1 MKRVAAELAL
11 TVRDARVRWIG
22 AMLVLLLAL
31 TGFGAWREAQLY
43 AAQAAQITAAE
54 RARWL
59 GQDAKNPH
67 SADHFGLWV
76 FRPSAPLA
84 VLDPGTEPYT
94 GRMVRVEAHVFND
107 AVYRAVQDAGPLAR
121 TGLGTI
127 ADIVQLVV
135 PLAAI
140 LLGFSAFAADRERGT
155 LRLALGNGAPPGRL
169 FAARF
174 AALLLVLILVV
185 GCPLL
190 AIGGLVMTGQD
201 GADWQV
207 PARLL
212 SWIAVQIAY
221 ASVFLLLAMLVS
233 FVARTARAALA
244 ATLVAWV
251 LLCVAAPRLATAS
264 VDALAP
270 ALSYREVRARID
282 AGFRAHK
289 TAEAGDERA
298 REVLARYGVD
308 NASELPVDLDGLMM
322 FENESH
328 NFAVY
333 DRELGAFFESLAS
346 QERAFAWAGLL
357 SPRVALQALSQTLAG
372 TDFAQHAHFVWSAEA
387 YRRRISERMN
397 GEIRDRPQ
405 QGRGRLIAGSELW
418 QQIPPFVHAPL
429 PFTQSLADARVPAL
443 VLSLWL
449 ALLAGLSLPMI
460 RRLKP

>member
-1 MKRVAAELAL
+1 MKRVAAEVAL
-11 TVRDARVRWIG
+11 ILRDARVRWIG
-22 AMLVLLLAL
+22 AGLILLLAV
-31 TGFGAWREAQLY
+31 TGFGAWREAQRY
-43 AAQAAQITAAE
+43 TGQAAQITAAE
-54 RARWL
+54 RERWL

-67 SADHFGLWV
+67 SADHFGLWL

-135 PLAAI
+135 PLVAI

-155 LRLALGNGAPPGRL
+155 LRLALGNGAPPDRL

-190 AIGGLVMTGQD
+190 AIGGFVTAGQN
-201 GADWQV
+201 GAGWQV
-207 PARLL
+207 PARLPA
-212 SWIAVQIAY
+212 WVAVQIAY

-233 FVARTARAALA
+233 LVAPTARAALA
-244 ATLVAWV
+244 AALVAWV
-251 LLCVAAPRLATAS
+251 LLCVAAPRLATAG
-264 VDALAP
+264 VDALVP
-270 ALSYREVRARID
+270 TLSYREVRARID
-282 AGFRAHK
+282 AGFREYK
-289 TAEAGDERA
+289 TAEASDERA

-308 NASELPVDLDGLMM
+308 DARELPVDLDGLMM

-346 QERAFAWAGLL
+346 QERAFGWAGLL

-372 TDFAQHAHFVWSAEA
+372 TDFAQHAHFVWNVEA

-397 GEIRDRPQ
+397 GEIRDHPQ
-405 QGRGRLIAGSELW
+405 HGRGRLIAGAELW

-429 PFTQSLADARVPAL
+429 PLTRSLADAGVPAL
-443 VLSLWL
+443 VLALWL
-449 ALLAGLSLPMI
+449 TLLAGLSLPMI

>member
-174 AALLLVLILVV
+174 AALLLILVV

-207 PARLL
+207 LARLL

-221 ASVFLLLAMLVS
+221 ASVFLLLATLVS
-233 FVARTARAALA
+233 LVARTARAALA
-244 ATLVAWV
+244 AALVAWV

-405 QGRGRLIAGSELW
+405 HGRGRLIAGSELW
-418 QQIPPFVHAPL
+418 QQIPPFVYAPL

-443 VLSLWL
+443 VLALWL
-449 ALLAGLSLPMI
+449 ALLAGLSVPMI

>member
-233 FVARTARAALA
+233 LVARTARAALA
-244 ATLVAWV
+244 AALVAWV
-251 LLCVAAPRLATAS
+251 LLCVAAPRFATAS

-289 TAEAGDERA
+289 TAEAGDERT

-387 YRRRISERMN
+387 YRRRLSERMN

>member
-22 AMLVLLLAL
+22 AMLILLLAL

-140 LLGFSAFAADRERGT
+140 LLCFSAFAADRERGT

-233 FVARTARAALA
+233 LVARTARAALA
-244 ATLVAWV
+244 AALVAWV

-270 ALSYREVRARID
+270 ALSYREVRAHID

-418 QQIPPFVHAPL
+418 QQIRPFVHAPL